1 LEKVYEHLLPEALI
15 SSSDFG
21 SFSGYLKSIGHVP
34 QQQCLALTMFVIWD
48 KFEFVLAQIK

>member
-1 LEKVYEHLLPEALI
+1 MNTFCPEALI

-21 SFSGYLKSIGHVP
+21 SFSE
-34 QQQCLALTMFVIWD
+34 QQCLALTMFVIWD